1 MNTFTRNF
9 VCKLT
14 FFYKIVK
21 RNSPQ
26 YLSNYL
32 KGNNNSVYKTR
43 SASQISLNSF
53 RTRTEKLKKSVFL
66 FCISDWNKLNNL
78 KKQSENIKKLKNA
91 LTHDPQGV
99 KLLSQVRLNFSQLN
113 EHKFRYCLK
122 ECVSHVCGCGLEIE
136 STQHFFSRFH
146 FCHVERSGLLNSL
159 YLAQISIIK
168 RQIEK
173 YFLTVLLTSKLLKD
187 LMNHF
192 SCHRQ

>member
-1 MNTFTRNF
+1 M
-9 VCKLT
+9 
-14 FFYKIVK
+14 K

-43 SASQISLNSF
+43 SASQILLNSS
-53 RTRTEKLKKSVFL
+53 RTRTEKLKNSVFL
-66 FCISDWNKLNNL
+66 FCISDWNKLSNL
-78 KKQSENIKKLKNA
+78 TKQSESIKKLKNI
-91 LTHDPQGV
+91 LTHDSQGV

-113 EHKFRYCLK
+113 EHKFRYCFK

-136 STQHFFSRFH
+136 STQHFFLRCH

-159 YLAQISIIK
+159 YLVQISIIK

-192 SCHRQ
+192 YCHRQ